1 MEENMADEKSG
12 TPVSGTIL
20 VVGGGISGITT
31 ALEAAEV
38 GHEVYIVEKNPYM
51 GGRVA
56 RMHKYFPK
64 LCPPTCGLEINFQR
78 IKKNKNIKYFTLT
91 EVEKISGQPG
101 NYDVTLK
108 ETPRYVNNNCTCCG
122 KCADAC
128 DVEIPNEFNLGMD
141 KIKAAYLPHQMAFPQ
156 RYVLHPSIIGTAT
169 AQKCKDACT
178 YNAVDLEMKA
188 NTYTIKVGS
197 VVWATGWNPYDAKKI
212 DNLAFGKVKNVITNV
227 MMERLA
233 AQNGPTNGKIVR
245 PSDGKSVEKIAF
257 VQCAGSRDENHLAF
271 CSYVCCLASLK
282 QTTYIREANPKS
294 KATIF
299 YIDIRTPG
307 RYEKFYEKV
316 KADANVSF
324 IKGKVA
330 KIEEDT
336 GTGDVIVTVEDTL
349 SGRKLHEKFD
359 MVVLAT
365 GMEPSTASVK
375 VPGNAKYDENNF
387 VVSSEILATGCVK
400 KPCDV
405 MSSGQIA
412 TGTAL
417 KAIQQLGRR

>member
-1 MEENMADEKSG
+1 MADEKSG

-31 ALEAAEV
+31 ALEASEV
-38 GHEVYIVEKNPYM
+38 GHEVFIVEKNPYL

-78 IKKNKNIKYFTLT
+78 IKKNKNIKYFTMT

-108 ETPRYVNNNCTCCG
+108 ETPRYVNNNCTSCG
-122 KCADAC
+122 KCAEAC
-128 DVEIPNEFNLGMD
+128 DVEIPNEFNLGLD
-141 KIKAAYLPHQMAFPQ
+141 RTKAAYLPHEMAFPQ

-169 AQKCKDACT
+169 AQKCKEACS
-178 YNAVDLEMKA
+178 YNAVDLDMKP

-197 VVWATGWNPYDAKKI
+197 VVWATGWNPYDARKI
-212 DNLAFGKVKNVITNV
+212 DNLGFGKVKNVITNV

-233 AQNGPTNGKIVR
+233 AQNGPTKGKIIR
-245 PSDGKSVEKIAF
+245 PSDGKPVEKIAF

-299 YIDIRTPG
+299 YIDLRTPG

-324 IKGKVA
+324 VKGKVA
-330 KIEEDT
+330 RIEEDA

-349 SGRKLHEKFD
+349 SGKKLHETFE

-375 VPGNAKYDENNF
+375 VPGNAQYDENNF
-387 VVSSEILATGCVK
+387 VISSEILATGCVK

-405 MSSGQIA
+405 MSSGQIS

>member
-1 MEENMADEKSG
+1 MSG
-12 TPVSGTIL
+12 ATVSGIL

-38 GHEVYIVEKNPYM
+38 GHQVIIVEKNPFL
-51 GGRVA
+51 GGRVT
-56 RMHKYFPK
+56 RMYKYFPK

-78 IKKNKNIKYFTLT
+78 IKKNKNIKYFTST
-91 EVEKISGQPG
+91 EVEKITGSPG

-108 ETPRYVNNNCTCCG
+108 ETPRYVNSNCTCCG
-122 KCADAC
+122 KCAEAC

-141 KIKAAYLPHQMAFPQ
+141 KTKAAYLPHEMAFPQ
-156 RYVLHPSIIGTAT
+156 RYVLHPSIIGTNT
-169 AQKCKDACT
+169 AQKCKEACT
-178 YNAVDLEMKA
+178 YNAIDLDMKP

-197 VVWATGWNPYDAKKI
+197 IVWATGWNPYDAKKI
-212 DNLAFGKVKNVITNV
+212 DNLSFGKVKNVITNV
-227 MMERLA
+227 MMERLSA
-233 AQNGPTNGKIVR
+233 PNGPTKGKIVR
-245 PSDGKSVEKIAF
+245 PSDGKAVENIAF

-271 CSYVCCLASLK
+271 CSYICCLASLK
-282 QTTYIREANPKS
+282 QVTYIREANPKS

-299 YIDIRTPG
+299 YIDLRTPG
-307 RYEKFYEKV
+307 RYENFYNKV

-324 IKGKVA
+324 VKGKVA
-330 KIEEDT
+330 KIEEDA

-349 SGRKLHEKFD
+349 SGKKLHEKFD
-359 MVVLAT
+359 MVVLAV

-387 VVSSEILATGCVK
+387 VISDEILATGCVR

-405 MSSGQIA
+405 MSSGQTA
-412 TGTAL
+412 TATAL
-417 KAIQQLGRR
+417 KAIQMLGRR

>member
-1 MEENMADEKSG
+1 MADEMSG
-12 TPVSGTIL
+12 ATVSGIL

-38 GHEVYIVEKNPYM
+38 GHQVIIVEKNPFL
-51 GGRVA
+51 GGRVT
-56 RMHKYFPK
+56 RMYKYFPK

-78 IKKNKNIKYFTLT
+78 IKKNKNIKYFTST
-91 EVEKISGQPG
+91 EVEKITGSPG
-101 NYDVTLK
+101 NYDVILK
-108 ETPRYVNNNCTCCG
+108 ETPRYVNSNCTCCG
-122 KCADAC
+122 KCAEAC

-141 KIKAAYLPHQMAFPQ
+141 KTKAAYLPHEMAFPQ
-156 RYVLHPSIIGTAT
+156 RYVLHPSIIGTNT
-169 AQKCKDACT
+169 AQKCKEACT
-178 YNAVDLEMKA
+178 YNAIDLDMKP

-197 VVWATGWNPYDAKKI
+197 IVWATGWNPYDAKKI
-212 DNLAFGKVKNVITNV
+212 DNLSFGKVKNVITNV
-227 MMERLA
+227 MMERLSA
-233 AQNGPTNGKIVR
+233 PNGPTKGKIVR
-245 PSDGKSVEKIAF
+245 PSDGKAVENIAF

-271 CSYVCCLASLK
+271 CSYICCLASLK

-299 YIDIRTPG
+299 YIDLRTPG
-307 RYEKFYEKV
+307 RYEKFYNKV

-324 IKGKVA
+324 VKGKVA
-330 KIEEDT
+330 KIEEDA

-349 SGRKLHEKFD
+349 SGKKLHEKFD
-359 MVVLAT
+359 MVVLAV

-387 VVSSEILATGCVK
+387 VISDEILATGCVR

-405 MSSGQIA
+405 MSSGQTA
-412 TGTAL
+412 TATAL
-417 KAIQQLGRR
+417 KAIQMLGRR